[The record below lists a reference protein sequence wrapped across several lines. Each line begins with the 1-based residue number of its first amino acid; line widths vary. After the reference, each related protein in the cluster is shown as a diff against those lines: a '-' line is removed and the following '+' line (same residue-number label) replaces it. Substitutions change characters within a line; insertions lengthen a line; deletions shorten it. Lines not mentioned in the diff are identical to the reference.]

1 MNVEEFVGV
10 GRYPLFHFI
19 SRIIG
24 EGVRTMANKVE
35 QVVEDIVQEL
45 LSDEYE
51 LVDVEYVK
59 EGSVRYL
66 RIYIDKDGKMSL
78 QDCEQLS
85 RKISDKLDEI
95 DPIVENYMLEVSSPG
110 LDRVLK
116 KERDFV
122 RECGKEVEVK
132 LYSPLN
138 GRKEWEGQLS
148 GLTSSDEVK
157 LIVGKQEMCIPRK
170 DIAMIRLAVKF

>member
-1 MNVEEFVGV
+1 
-10 GRYPLFHFI
+10 
-19 SRIIG
+19 
-24 EGVRTMANKVE
+24 MANKVE

-95 DPIVENYMLEVSSPG
+95 DPIAENYMLEVSSPG

-122 RECGKEVEVK
+122 REGGK
-132 LYSPLN
+132 
-138 GRKEWEGQLS
+138 
-148 GLTSSDEVK
+148 
-157 LIVGKQEMCIPRK
+157 
-170 DIAMIRLAVKF
+170 RLKSNYTAP